1 MKKKVVQLTESEI
14 ISLVKQVI
22 QEQIE
27 SKLRRRS
34 GEIQDLIHMFIANED
49 PENFNDEFEYAD
61 NILYGVYDDL
71 IERYPELEKYD
82 EEIMDYLKETY
93 ADQLFQIWYDAT
105 SEEDDEFEDEY

>member
-1 MKKKVVQLTESEI
+1 MKKRTIRLTESEI

-22 QEQIE
+22 QEQLGA
-27 SKLRRRS
+27 KLRRRS